1 MLYSKGFCL
10 IYGRG
15 GEPLQ
20 NEFDKRGLVL
30 ALSRFHIHWIE
41 KCWLEA
47 KINFVASKKLA
58 TLPTTMELIYF
69 TISPIRRFT
78 MTSATEV
85 TSAYL
90 THAER
95 IHNREL

>member
-1 MLYSKGFCL
+1 MLYFKGFCL

-15 GEPLQ
+15 GEPVQ
-20 NEFDKRGLVL
+20 NEIDERGLVL
-30 ALSRFHIHWIE
+30 VLSGLHIHWIE
-41 KCWLEA
+41 KCWIEA
-47 KINFVASKKLA
+47 KINFVASEKLA
-58 TLPTTMELIYF
+58 TLSTTMELINF
-69 TISPIRRFT
+69 TISPIKRFT